1 MKFSF
6 DTIQDF
12 DSHILKSIPDYD
24 KLMNLVLNISEYF
37 LLSDS
42 NVYDIGCSTGKLL
55 KSIQTDK
62 KINRIGIDYSEN
74 LLPKS
79 DDIKFLNIDLNK
91 PFTFNNA
98 SIVYSIFTMQF
109 IEKRN
114 RLNLITSIY
123 DGLLDGSIFILA
135 EKVYSD
141 YPIIQDMNTFLYYDF
156 KKENFTN
163 DEILNKEKDL
173 RSIMRLNTSKEN
185 DNLLKSKFKIVE
197 TFWKHLN
204 FEAKVCI
211 K

>member
-6 DTIQDF
+6 DTIKDF

-24 KLMNLVLNISEYF
+24 KLMNLILNISEYF

-79 DDIKFLNIDLNK
+79 DNIKFLNIDLNK

-114 RLNLITSIY
+114 RLNLINSIY
-123 DGLLDGSIFILA
+123 DGLLDGSIFIIA

-141 YPIIQDMNTFLYYDF
+141 YPIIQDMNTFLYYGF

-185 DNLLKSKFKIVE
+185 DILLKSKFGIVE

>member
-6 DTIQDF
+6 ETIQDF

-24 KLMNLVLNISEYF
+24 KLINLVLNISEYF

-55 KSIQTDK
+55 KSIHTDK

-79 DDIKFLNIDLNK
+79 NDIRFLNIDLNK
-91 PFTFNNA
+91 PFSFYNA
-98 SIVYSIFTMQF
+98 SIIYSIFTMQF

-114 RLNLITSIY
+114 RVGLIESIY
-123 DGLLDGSIFILA
+123 NGMLDGGIFIIA
-135 EKVYSD
+135 EKVYSE
-141 YPIIQDMNTFLYYDF
+141 YPIMQDINTFLYYDF
-156 KKENFTN
+156 KKHNFTN

-185 DNLLKSKFKIVE
+185 DSLLKSKFRAVE
-197 TFWKHLN
+197 IFWKHLN

>member
-1 MKFSF
+1 MTFSF

-12 DSHILKSIPDYD
+12 DSHILKSIPEYSQ
-24 KLMNLVLNISEYF
+24 LMNLVLSMSEYF
-37 LLSDS
+37 LLSDT

-98 SIVYSIFTMQF
+98 SIIYSIFTMQF

-114 RLNLITSIY
+114 RLNLINSIY
-123 DGLLDGSIFILA
+123 DGLLDGSIFIIA

-173 RSIMRLNTSKEN
+173 RSIMRLSTSKEN
-185 DNLLKSKFKIVE
+185 DSLLKSKFKTVE